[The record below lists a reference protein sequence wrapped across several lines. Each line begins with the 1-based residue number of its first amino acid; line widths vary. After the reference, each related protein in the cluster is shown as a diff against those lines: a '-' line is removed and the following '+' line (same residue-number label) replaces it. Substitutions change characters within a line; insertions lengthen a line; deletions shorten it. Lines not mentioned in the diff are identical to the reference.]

1 MAAFFM
7 SMISY
12 LVSSFEKQ
20 TITNLVRECF
30 GYDFPDIF
38 EKAQVDYIFNYLN
51 NLPDGNKAKS
61 VLLEYNYV
69 DKDYLEDF
77 SRYYVK
83 RFGNDGHKCA
93 RLHFFSREVDH
104 RRVTEILEG
113 GKGADGKM
121 VELNNAY
128 LGFMVIKPLPRTFIG
143 KTCLTV
149 LPDAATS
156 AKTKKRLAREY
167 KVDLFGIPLSVR
179 SIAFQEQD
187 KVVAACATTA
197 IWTALHSLPW
207 RESRSIPSCSEI
219 TINALNHVEGSANS
233 FPSKQLTHKQILRS
247 LDVEGVRYH
256 AESMEKPVAD
266 EFLASVVAHINSG
279 LPMILTGEVFTREES
294 GDFERQGGH
303 AISIVGYKVD
313 QDEKVLYVH
322 DDRLGPFARAK
333 LVQLEDYKLSGTS
346 DIKGQKWALGLQK
359 MKSKTQW
366 EKPHELIVPLSSIVL
381 SDKKARLPFYYVYET
396 CNLIVEETKRELNVQ
411 HSEVNALTYDIQLK
425 DISSIRQDI
434 IQHVADRKVN
444 KDGSTLQVDQADY
457 ERWKNEKQKFLTTS
471 YARLQWAAAFSYQ
484 GTPLFTVFIDAS
496 DIPQGNAVSAIYIQN
511 IKLAE
516 VVLTGFRGKD
526 PDKIE
531 HSTGH
536 FYQSFL
542 RRLNKVGDKR
552 ESHLDETYGT
562 LRAPKKL
569 RLTEFEGGNI
579 KLNSTLQTY
588 YEPRGD
594 ELLKVFKRFALK
606 EVPNL
611 IWAISMDGDL
621 LIAEEHDGNGHPSI
635 TGFKP
640 ARIAGEIKH
649 TDEAFVAP
657 DSNTWLYINSKS
669 GRYSSDYFN
678 TKELLDNAK
687 KRFERYFPERFHIEE
702 QSF

>member
-1 MAAFFM
+1 M

-51 NLPDGNKAKS
+51 NLPDGEKAKS

-104 RRVTEILEG
+104 RHITKILEG
-113 GKGADGKM
+113 GKGASGKM
-121 VELNNAY
+121 AELNEAY

-143 KTCLTV
+143 KTCLIV
-149 LPDAATS
+149 LPDASTDV
-156 AKTKKRLAREY
+156 KKKKRLAREY
-167 KVDLFGIPLSVR
+167 KVDLFGIPLSVQ

-197 IWTALHSLPW
+197 IWTALHSLAW

-219 TINALNHVEGSANS
+219 TISAINHVDGSANS

-247 LDVEGVRYH
+247 LDVEGLRYH
-256 AESMEKPVAD
+256 AESMETPIVD

-279 LPMILTGEVFTREES
+279 LPMILTGEVFTRQDT
-294 GDFERQGGH
+294 GDFEVQGEH

-313 QDEKVLYVH
+313 QEEQVLYVH

-333 LVQLEDYKLSGTS
+333 LVQVDDYKLTGKS
-346 DIKGQKWALGLQK
+346 DITGQKWALGLQK
-359 MKSKTQW
+359 MKSKTKW
-366 EKPHELIVPLSSIVL
+366 ENPHELIVPLSTIVP

-396 CNLIVEETKRELNVQ
+396 CNLIVEEAKRELSAQLGDV
-411 HSEVNALTYDIQLK
+411 EPLTYDIQLK
-425 DISSIRQDI
+425 DISSIRQEI

-444 KDGSTLQVDQADY
+444 EDGSKLQVDQVDY
-457 ERWKNEKQKFLTTS
+457 AKWMSDKQKFLTTS
-471 YARLQWAAAFSYQ
+471 YARLQWSAAFSYQ
-484 GTPLFTVFIDAS
+484 GTLLFTVFIDAS

-516 VVLTGFRGKD
+516 VVLKGFRGKD

-531 HSTGH
+531 HNTGH

-542 RRLNKVGDKR
+542 RRLNKVSDIR
-552 ESHLDETYGT
+552 ESHLNETYGT
-562 LRAPKKL
+562 PRAPKKL
-569 RLTEFEGGNI
+569 RLTEFEGGSI
-579 KLNSTLQTY
+579 KLNNTLQTY

-594 ELLKVFKRFALK
+594 QLLTVFQRFALK
-606 EVPNL
+606 QVPNL
-611 IWAISMDGDL
+611 IWAISLDGDL

-649 TDEAFVAP
+649 ADEGFVPP
-657 DSNTWLYINSKS
+657 DSRAWLYINSKS

-678 TKELLDNAK
+678 TKELLENAK
-687 KRFERYFPERFHIEE
+687 KRFELYFPERFHIEE
-702 QSF
+702 QVF

>member
-1 MAAFFM
+1 
-7 SMISY
+7 MISY

-51 NLPDGNKAKS
+51 SLPDRKKAKS

-104 RRVTEILEG
+104 RHITKILEG
-113 GKGADGKM
+113 GKGSSDQMA
-121 VELNNAY
+121 ELNKAY

-143 KTCLTV
+143 KTCLVV
-149 LPDAATS
+149 LPDASTD
-156 AKTKKRLAREY
+156 KKRKRRLAREY
-167 KVDLFGIPLSVR
+167 KVDLFGIPLTVQ

-197 IWTALHSLPW
+197 IWTALHALAW

-219 TINALNHVEGSANS
+219 TISAVNHVEGSANS

-247 LDVEGVRYH
+247 LDVEGLRYH
-256 AESMEKPVAD
+256 AESMEKPVAK
-266 EFLASVVAHINSG
+266 EFLESVIAHVNSG
-279 LPMILTGEVFTREES
+279 LPMILTGEVFTRQES
-294 GDFERQGGH
+294 GDFEGQGGH

-313 QDEKVLYVH
+313 ENEEVLYVH

-333 LVQLEDYKLSGTS
+333 LVQLSNYKLTGPSGISEQT
-346 DIKGQKWALGLQK
+346 WALGLQK
-359 MKSKTQW
+359 MKSKTKW
-366 EKPHELIVPLSSIVL
+366 EEPHELIVPLSSIVA

-396 CNLIVEETKRELNVQ
+396 CNLIVREAMLELRAELEKV
-411 HSEVNALTYDIQLK
+411 EPITFDIQLK
-425 DISSIRQDI
+425 EISAIRQEI
-434 IQHVADRKVN
+434 IKHVAERQVN
-444 KDGSTLQVDQADY
+444 EDGSTLKVDEADY
-457 ERWKNEKQKFLTTS
+457 ATWKSDKQKFLTTS
-471 YARLQWAAAFSYQ
+471 YARLQWAATFSYQ
-484 GTPLFTVFIDAS
+484 GIALFTVFIDAS

-511 IKLAE
+511 IRLARL
-516 VVLTGFRGKD
+516 VLKSFRGKD

-531 HSTGH
+531 HNTGH

-542 RRLNKVGDKR
+542 RRLNKVSDTR
-552 ESHLDETYGT
+552 ESHLDKTYGT
-562 LRAPKKL
+562 PRAPKKL

-579 KLNSTLQTY
+579 KLNDTLEIY

-594 ELLKVFKRFALK
+594 ELLKVFDRFARN
-606 EVPNL
+606 EVTNL
-611 IWAISMDGDL
+611 IWAISLDGDL
-621 LIAEEHDGNGHPSI
+621 LIAEEHDDNGHPSI

-649 TDEAFVAP
+649 TAEGFVPP
-657 DSNTWLYINSKS
+657 DSGTWLYINSKS

-678 TKELLDNAK
+678 TKELLENAK

-702 QSF
+702 QVF

>member
-1 MAAFFM
+1 
-7 SMISY
+7 MISY

-51 NLPDGNKAKS
+51 NLPNRVKAKS

-104 RRVTEILEG
+104 RHITKILEG
-113 GKGADGKM
+113 GKGARGQM
-121 VELNNAY
+121 AELNKAY

-143 KTCLTV
+143 KTCLVV
-149 LPDAATS
+149 LPDASTD
-156 AKTKKRLAREY
+156 KKRKKRLAREY
-167 KVDLFGIPLSVR
+167 KVDLFGIPLTVQ

-197 IWTALHSLPW
+197 IWTALHALAW

-219 TINALNHVEGSANS
+219 TISAVNHVEGSANS

-247 LDVEGVRYH
+247 LDVEGLRYH
-256 AESMEKPVAD
+256 AESMEKPVAK
-266 EFLASVVAHINSG
+266 EFLESVIAHVNSG
-279 LPMILTGEVFTREES
+279 LPMILTGEVFTRQES
-294 GDFERQGGH
+294 GDFEGQGGH

-313 QDEKVLYVH
+313 QKEKVLYVH

-333 LVQLEDYKLSGTS
+333 LVQLSDYTLAGPSGISEQT
-346 DIKGQKWALGLQK
+346 WALGLQK
-359 MKSKTQW
+359 MKSKTKW
-366 EKPHELIVPLSSIVL
+366 EEPHELIVPLSSIVP

-396 CNLIVEETKRELNVQ
+396 CNLIVREAMLELGAELG
-411 HSEVNALTYDIQLK
+411 EVEPITFDIQLK
-425 DISSIRQDI
+425 EISSIRQEV
-434 IQHVADRKVN
+434 IQHVAEREVN
-444 KDGSTLQVDQADY
+444 EDGSTLKVDDVDY
-457 ERWKNEKQKFLTTS
+457 ATWKSEKQKFLTTS

-484 GTPLFTVFIDAS
+484 GIALFTVFIDAS

-511 IKLAE
+511 IKLARL
-516 VVLTGFRGKD
+516 VLQGFRGKD
-526 PDKIE
+526 PDRIE

-542 RRLNKVGDKR
+542 RRLNKVSDTR
-552 ESHLDETYGT
+552 ESHLDKTYGT
-562 LRAPKKL
+562 PRAPKKL

-579 KLNSTLQTY
+579 KLNDTLQTY

-594 ELLKVFKRFALK
+594 ELLKVFERFALK
-606 EVPNL
+606 QVPNL
-611 IWAISMDGDL
+611 IWAISLDGDL

-649 TDEAFVAP
+649 TDEGFVPP
-657 DSNTWLYINSKS
+657 DSGTWLYINSKS

-678 TKELLDNAK
+678 TKELLENAK
-687 KRFERYFPERFHIEE
+687 MRFERYFPERFHIEE
-702 QSF
+702 QVF